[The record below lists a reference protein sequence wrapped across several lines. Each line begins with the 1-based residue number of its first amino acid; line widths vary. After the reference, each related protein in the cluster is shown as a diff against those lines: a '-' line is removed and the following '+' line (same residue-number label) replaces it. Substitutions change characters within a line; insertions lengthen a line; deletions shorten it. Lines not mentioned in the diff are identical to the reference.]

1 MDGEKGEGM
10 RTRLEDQQ
18 QTEPRASEETH
29 RGGGVGVH
37 QLGFLR
43 GAQVQDGLDLGTA
56 GWERKHNL
64 RSFFRLPAG

>member
-18 QTEPRASEETH
+18 QTEPRAREETH

-56 GWERKHNL
+56 G
-64 RSFFRLPAG
+64 